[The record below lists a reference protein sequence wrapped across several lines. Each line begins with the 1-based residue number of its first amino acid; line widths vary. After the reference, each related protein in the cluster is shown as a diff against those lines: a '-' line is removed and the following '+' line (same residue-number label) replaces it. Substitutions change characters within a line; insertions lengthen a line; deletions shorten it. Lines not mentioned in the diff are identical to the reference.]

1 MIYYTLKQHCWL
13 LPVLRLTEV
22 TMTEN
27 SLRLAGKI
35 LVLVKLMALTMYAKA
50 DLLRPRTSITA
61 DSINR
66 NSNMLEFDVINMSNS
81 FKV

>member
-1 MIYYTLKQHCWL
+1 MYTETDYLKQHCWL

-35 LVLVKLMALTMYAKA
+35 LVLVKLMALKIYAKA
-50 DLLRPRTSITA
+50 GLLSPRPRTCSHKTKA
-61 DSINR
+61 TNFGL
-66 NSNMLEFDVINMSNS
+66 NAKTKAN
-81 FKV
+81 